1 VWALFT
7 EPAQPGGASPELL
20 RSLRRKLHQTLRR
33 VTHDFEN
40 FEFNTIVSGLMEL
53 LNEMY
58 KAREQG
64 ATGTPEWAEAQ
75 DIYLRMMAP
84 VTPHV
89 AEELWAY
96 LGKPYSI
103 HEQPWPAVDEDAAA
117 EEEITLVLQI
127 NGKVR
132 DRIQVPVNI
141 TAEDAQAFALENAT
155 VQKYLGGKAPRKV
168 ILVPGR
174 LVNIVI

>member
-1 VWALFT
+1 MK
-7 EPAQPGGASPELL
+7 
-20 RSLRRKLHQTLRR
+20 RNLRRKLHQTLRR

-53 LNEMY
+53 LNDMY

-64 ATGTPEWAEAQ
+64 AGGTPEWAEAQ

-84 VTPHV
+84 VAPFV
-89 AEELWAY
+89 SEELWAR
-96 LGKPYSI
+96 LGKPYSL
-103 HEQPWPAVDEDAAA
+103 HQQPWPQVDEQAAA
-117 EEEITLVLQI
+117 EDEITLVLQI

-132 DRIQVPVNI
+132 DRVQVPADI
-141 TAEDAQAFALENAT
+141 TPDQARSFALTSAT
-155 VQKYLGGKAPRKV
+155 VQKYLGGQEPRKV
-168 ILVPGR
+168 ILVPGK